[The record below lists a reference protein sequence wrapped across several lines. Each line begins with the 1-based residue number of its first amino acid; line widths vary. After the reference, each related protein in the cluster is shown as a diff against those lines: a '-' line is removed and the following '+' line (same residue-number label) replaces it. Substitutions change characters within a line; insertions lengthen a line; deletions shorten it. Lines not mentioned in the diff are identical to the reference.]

1 LAGGLTQLIHKV
13 VSRSNLGERRIF
25 TGSQVFSAMYDQN
38 HFIIKTKTRTFRS
51 LNTIFAIPKHGL
63 EKLDIFKPIYKDL
76 DYIGSIADTHTVW
89 TYVGS
94 DEGTYLLSGV
104 HLFNRIGY
112 LVSKEKYRFL
122 YEVKIDGTNE

>member
-1 LAGGLTQLIHKV
+1 
-13 VSRSNLGERRIF
+13 
-25 TGSQVFSAMYDQN
+25 MM
-38 HFIIKTKTRTFRS
+38 FRS
-51 LNTIFAIPKHGL
+51 LTESQFESRFTLVPNHIRNDTGWEVDGKCCLYETYG
-63 EKLDIFKPIYKDL
+63 KDL
-76 DYIGSIADTHTVW
+76 DYIVSIADTHTVW

-122 YEVKIDGTNE
+122 YEVKIDGINE